1 MKVQHTLTT
10 LIRTLAVLFT
20 ASVAPTSGLHAQQVS
35 DAISES
41 PVPVITGDFSFQS
54 TFESGTQTLSPEFDP
69 TLLVPLG
76 RKLLIESEFDMST
89 DLTHSD
95 GQWGPAVVDHGIEYL
110 QLNYIAHP
118 NLTFTVGRF
127 LTPFGIYRER
137 LHPMWIRNLADEP
150 ILFAMN
156 DNSSNGA
163 MVRGTARLTSGMNIT
178 YATYFSASTKNNQ
191 LSADRR
197 TGARASLFL
206 PDKRLEVGVSFSR
219 VLGDTRYNMLGTD
232 VTWNLKRIPLDLRA
246 EAIQTTMLG
255 RAYWVEAAYRLDRLG
270 RNAFWRNSLL
280 AVRGEQYR
288 VPAISQTLLDELPDR
303 NTSRSTLGWTYS
315 LYNGVRF
322 NASYGR
328 NFAQADNHNIF
339 TVGLTYRFAAY

>member
-1 MKVQHTLTT
+1 MNFKHTLR
-10 LIRTLAVLFT
+10 RTLGALFT
-20 ASVAPTSGLHAQQVS
+20 ASVALAPLLHAQQVTEVI
-35 DAISES
+35 AES
-41 PVPVITGDFSFQS
+41 PIPVITGDFSFQS
-54 TFESGTQTLSPEFDP
+54 SFGSGTQTLSPEFDP

-76 RKLLIESEFDMST
+76 RKLLIESEFAMAT

-156 DNSSNGA
+156 DNSSNGGMA
-163 MVRGTARLTSGMNIT
+163 RGTTRLSSRMNFT
-178 YATYFSASTKNNQ
+178 YATYFSASTNNNQ
-191 LSADRR
+191 FSADRR
-197 TGARASLFL
+197 AGTRASLFF
-206 PDKRLEVGVSFSR
+206 PEKRFELGVSFSR

-232 VTWNLKRIPLDLRA
+232 VTWNLKKIPLDLRA
-246 EAIQTTMLG
+246 EAVQTTMLG
-255 RAYWVEAAYRLDRLG
+255 KGYWAEAAYRLDKLG
-270 RNAFWRNSLL
+270 KNPFLRNSLL

-288 VPAISQTLLDELPDR
+288 VPTIAQTVLDELPTGIPVAPLWDGPTR
-303 NTSRSTLGWTYS
+303 CTAAFALTLPTDETSRERTITTS
-315 LYNGVRF
+315 
-322 NASYGR
+322 
-328 NFAQADNHNIF
+328 
-339 TVGLTYRFAAY
+339 

>member
-1 MKVQHTLTT
+1 MNFKHMSRTT
-10 LIRTLAVLFT
+10 LGVLFM
-20 ASVAPTSGLHAQQVS
+20 ASIALAPVLHAQQVTEV
-35 DAISES
+35 ISES
-41 PVPVITGDFSFQS
+41 AIPVITGDFSFQS
-54 TFESGTQTLSPEFDP
+54 TFGSGSQTLSPEFDP

-76 RKLLIESEFDMST
+76 GKLLIESEFDMST

-118 NLTFTVGRF
+118 HLTLTMGRF

-163 MVRGTARLTSGMNIT
+163 MARGTARLSAGMNMT

-191 LSADRR
+191 LSADRQGG
-197 TGARASLFL
+197 TRASLVF
-206 PDKRLEVGVSFSR
+206 PNKRFEVGVSFSR

-246 EAIQTTMLG
+246 EAIQTTILG
-255 RAYWVEAAYRLDRLG
+255 KGYWAEAAYRLDKLG
-270 RNAFWRNSLL
+270 KNRFLRNSLL
-280 AVRGEQYR
+280 ALRGEQYR
-288 VPAISQTLLDELPDR
+288 VPTIGQTLLDELPGQ
-303 NTSRSTLGWTYS
+303 NTSRATVGWTYS

-328 NFAQADNHNIF
+328 NFAQGDNHNIC
-339 TVGLTYRFAAY
+339 TLGLTYRFATL